1 MINIYLKEAIM
12 KKIAIAIGLAWIA
25 FLFANLSFSV
35 VHSALI
41 ATIVLLVTLWTNE
54 GLPLGVVSLLPILL
68 FPTFDILSTNATAAN
83 YSKSIIFLFLGGF
96 MLAIATQKINLH
108 TIIANKIL
116 AIFPNTVRG
125 IMFSLAITSAFLSS
139 VISNT
144 TTSLLLIPIAM
155 FLTDD
160 TRLKMRFVL
169 SIAYGASIGGI
180 ITPIGTPP
188 NLILLGFLEQQGLE
202 SLSFIG
208 WMALTIPL
216 ALIMLTVMPFILSF
230 GMQHLTL
237 KGDVNKNMIM
247 NSEQKRLSYILLGLI
262 VLLLVNSP
270 IKPFY
275 DGLGLNEKVILLGF
289 GLLMFMPKVGF
300 LDWEDTKKIPY
311 EIIFLFGAGFS
322 IATAFGSTGL
332 AKEIANSLLSLT
344 TLAPILLILLVA
356 TLITFTTEVTSNTA
370 LISIALPIIFSLGQA
385 ADININLIL
394 MVATICASYAFML
407 PIATPPNAIAVSS
420 GAVKIFDMA
429 KIGLLFNILGI
440 ISIVFIATTL
450 WSNFL

>member
-1 MINIYLKEAIM
+1 
-12 KKIAIAIGLAWIA
+12 
-25 FLFANLSFSV
+25 
-35 VHSALI
+35 
-41 ATIVLLVTLWTNE
+41 
-54 GLPLGVVSLLPILL
+54 LGIVSLLPILL
-68 FPTFDILSTNATAAN
+68 FPSFDILSTNDTTAN

-96 MLAIATQKINLH
+96 MLAIATQKVNLH

-116 AIFPNTVRG
+116 SIFPNTVRG

-144 TTSLLLIPIAM
+144 TTSLLLIPIAI

-188 NLILLGFLEQQGLE
+188 NLILLGFLEQHGLE
-202 SLSFIG
+202 QLSFVS

-216 ALIMLTVMPFILSF
+216 AAIMLTIMPFILSF
-230 GMQHLTL
+230 GMQHISL
-237 KGDVNKNMIM
+237 KGDIDQNQTM
-247 NSEQKRLSYILLGLI
+247 NSEQKRLAYILLGLI

-275 DGLGLNEKVILLGF
+275 DGLGLNEKGILLGF
-289 GLLMFMPKVGF
+289 GILMFMPKIGF

-322 IATAFGSTGL
+322 IAAAFSSTGL
-332 AKEIANSLLSLT
+332 ASEIANSLLTLT
-344 TLAPILLILLVA
+344 TLAPILLIILVA

-385 ADININLIL
+385 SNIDVNLIL

-407 PIATPPNAIAVSS
+407 PIATPPNAIAISS
-420 GAVKIFDMA
+420 GAVKIVDMA
-429 KIGLLFNILGI
+429 KIGLLFNILGVLAI
-440 ISIVFIATTL
+440 TFIATTI
-450 WSNFL
+450 WSRFL